1 MRALLL
7 VPVALLTAV
16 PAAAQPRMA
25 PQEPTVAAAG
35 QAVVR
40 RAPDQA
46 FVTFATE
53 SRAPRPEAAQ
63 QANARA
69 MEKVRKEL
77 RDQKIPDA
85 AIRTLSF
92 NLRED
97 FDYTSGGRVSR
108 GFVVTNAIEVRVDDL
123 SRLGRLVD
131 EVVQAGATSVS
142 GIRFE
147 LKDREAAEREAL
159 RQAVEDARARAEAL
173 AAGAGLRIVRVQSI
187 TDQGVE
193 QTPPPMP
200 MMRMEARADAAETP
214 MAPGEIEIR
223 ASVRLTAVVEPR

>member
-1 MRALLL
+1 MPALLF
-7 VPVALLTAV
+7 VPLLLLTAV
-16 PAAAQPRMA
+16 PVAAQPRVV
-25 PQEPTVAAAG
+25 PVEPTVAAAG
-35 QAVVR
+35 EAIVR

-46 FVTFATE
+46 FVTIATE

-69 MEKVRKEL
+69 MEKVRREL

-85 AIRTLSF
+85 AIRTVSF

-123 SRLGRLVD
+123 TRLGRLVD
-131 EVVQAGATSVS
+131 EVIKAGATSIS

-147 LKDREAAEREAL
+147 LKDRDAVEREAL
-159 RQAVEDARARAEAL
+159 RRAVEDARA
-173 AAGAGLRIVRVQSI
+173 
-187 TDQGVE
+187 
-193 QTPPPMP
+193 
-200 MMRMEARADAAETP
+200 
-214 MAPGEIEIR
+214 
-223 ASVRLTAVVEPR
+223 

>member
-1 MRALLL
+1 MPALLF
-7 VPVALLTAV
+7 VPLLLLTAV
-16 PAAAQPRMA
+16 PVAAQPRVV
-25 PQEPTVAAAG
+25 PVEPTVAAAG
-35 QAVVR
+35 EAIVR

-46 FVTFATE
+46 FVTIATE

-69 MEKVRKEL
+69 MEKVRREL

-85 AIRTLSF
+85 AIRTVSF

-123 SRLGRLVD
+123 TRLGRLVD
-131 EVVQAGATSVS
+131 EVIKAGATSIS

-147 LKDREAAEREAL
+147 LKDRDAVEREAL
-159 RQAVEDARARAEAL
+159 RRAVEDARARAEAL

-187 TDQGVE
+187 TDQGIEAV
-193 QTPPPMP
+193 PPPMP

-214 MAPGEIEIR
+214 MAPGEIEVR
-223 ASVRLTAVVEPR
+223 ASVRLTAVVEPQ

>member
-1 MRALLL
+1 MRVFPLVLAALLL
-7 VPVALLTAV
+7 TL
-16 PAAAQPRMA
+16 PAAAQPRIE
-25 PQEPTVAAAG
+25 PSEPTVAAGGDAI
-35 QAVVR
+35 VR

-46 FVTFATE
+46 FVTVATE

-69 MEKVRKEL
+69 METVRQQL
-77 RDQKIPDA
+77 RDLKIPDE
-85 AIRTLSF
+85 AIQTVSF
-92 NLRED
+92 NLREES
-97 FDYTSGGRVSR
+97 DYVDGRRVPR
-108 GFVVTNAIEVRVDDL
+108 GYVVTNAIEVRVDDL
-123 SRLGRLVD
+123 TRLGRLVD
-131 EVVQAGATSVS
+131 EVVEAGATSVS

-147 LKDREAAEREAL
+147 LKDREGAEREAL

-187 TDQGVE
+187 MDQGVD

-200 MMRMEARADAAETP
+200 MMRMEMRADAAETP

>member
-1 MRALLL
+1 M
-7 VPVALLTAV
+7 AV
-16 PAAAQPRMA
+16 PAAAQPRKA
-25 PQEPTVAAAG
+25 PQEPTVSAAG
-35 QAVVR
+35 QAIVR

-46 FVTFATE
+46 FVTIATE

-69 MEKVRKEL
+69 MEKVRKKL
-77 RDQKIPDA
+77 RDEKIPDA
-85 AIRTLSF
+85 AIRTMSF

-123 SRLGRLVD
+123 SRLGRLID
-131 EVVQAGATSVS
+131 EVVESGATSIS

-173 AAGAGLRIVRVQSI
+173 AAGAGLRIVRVQSVA
-187 TDQGVE
+187 DHGVE
-193 QTPPPMP
+193 QAPPPMP
-200 MMRMEARADAAETP
+200 MMRMEARADAAQTP

-223 ASVRLTAVVEPR
+223 ASVHLTAVVAPR